1 MNMKRR
7 KVSANQVARLN
18 NLFLVILIVFELGL
32 LSTYLI
38 TVWVWGKSPAI
49 VDFNGFQNLPSLFS
63 AVQLFIV
70 ACGFMG
76 LAFYRSYP
84 GQKLSR
90 RLLVTVGL
98 ILFYVAVIDET
109 FKVHQHFYKAFCWL
123 LIENCRSWYNIYIYL
138 YIGIAIATLVLLFKD
153 LKATWKF
160 YPAAAFLVGF
170 GIFTFL
176 FGALGLEL
184 LKFQVL
190 DTGYGAIEKL
200 RIGLEEYLEML
211 GMTLALYGV
220 GRFFTRR
227 ISDIDS

>member
-1 MNMKRR
+1 MNRIKI
-7 KVSANQVARLN
+7 SANQVARLN
-18 NLFLVILIVFELGL
+18 NVLLGSLIAFELVL
-32 LSTYLI
+32 LSIYLI
-38 TVWVWGKSPAI
+38 TVWLWGKSPAI

-84 GQKLSR
+84 GQKPSR
-90 RLLVTVGL
+90 RLLITVGL
-98 ILFYVAVIDET
+98 ILFYVSVIDET
-109 FKVHQHFYKAFCWL
+109 FKVHQHFYKPFCWL

-138 YIGIAIATLVLLFKD
+138 YIAIAIATLVLLFKD
-153 LKATWKF
+153 LKATWNF
-160 YPAAAFLVGF
+160 YPFAAFFVGF

-190 DTGYGAIEKL
+190 NTGYGMLEKL

-211 GMTLALYGV
+211 GMTLTLYGI
-220 GRFFTRR
+220 GRFFIRR
-227 ISDIDS
+227 ISDING

>member
-1 MNMKRR
+1 MKDS
-7 KVSANQVARLN
+7 KISANQVARLN
-18 NLFLVILIVFELGL
+18 KLLLGSLIAFELVL
-32 LSTYLI
+32 LSIYLI
-38 TVWVWGKSPAI
+38 TVWLWGKSPAI

-84 GQKLSR
+84 GQKPSR
-90 RLLVTVGL
+90 RLSIALGV

-109 FKVHQHFYKAFCWL
+109 FKVHQHFYKLFCWL
-123 LIENCRSWYNIYIYL
+123 LIENCRRWYNIYIYL
-138 YIGIAIATLVLLFKD
+138 YLAIAIATFILLFKD
-153 LKATWKF
+153 LKATCKF
-160 YPAAAFLVGF
+160 YPLAAFWVGF

-184 LKFQVL
+184 FKFQVL
-190 DTGYGAIEKL
+190 DTGYGAMEKL

-211 GMTLALYGV
+211 GMTLALYGI